1 MTALEN
7 FNQLG
12 FCVVRSAVSKEL
24 RQFITQYALFDE
36 MQDLQTEHQAMQE
49 QAQVPN
55 AHFRYADP
63 AMEAMLLQL
72 QEVIEHNTQLTL
84 FPTYSFHRVYRPGD
98 ELAPHKDRPSC
109 EISATVCLGY
119 NYENYQWP
127 IYMEGSEVVLEPGDL
142 VIYRGCDLEHW
153 RNAFNPPANDVWHVQ
168 AFFHYVDSNGPHAN
182 WKYDKRPSIG
192 HGRITNKIKNQ
203 ENNMPAFKSTRDIF
217 NPNEHSEAF
226 DPKWF
231 DSDNLVLPAKT
242 SWDYKRELQIEDVNI
257 WEVIFEI
264 GSFVSLYAAWDP
276 HAEFFLFLYHGTA
289 ETFYGKGAQK
299 KLKIRLDALEIPYSL
314 HKMWVDPSQMH
325 LYE

>member
-1 MTALEN
+1 MTALDD
-7 FNQLG
+7 FNQRG
-12 FCVVRSAVSKEL
+12 FCVVRSAVSEEL
-24 RQFITQYALFDE
+24 RRFVTQYALFDE
-36 MQDLQTEHQAMQE
+36 LQDLQTEGRAMQDY
-49 QAQVPN
+49 AQVPN

-72 QEVIEHNTQLTL
+72 QEVVELNTQLTL

-119 NYENYQWP
+119 NYKHYQWP
-127 IYMEGSEVVLEPGDL
+127 IYMEGAEVILEPGDM

-153 RNAFNPPANDVWHVQ
+153 RNAFDLAQTDAWHVQ
-168 AFFHYVDSNGPHAN
+168 AFLHYVDSNGPNAS

-192 HGRITNKIKNQ
+192 HSKITSKIKNQ

-231 DSDNLVLPAKT
+231 DSDKLVLPAKT
-242 SWDYKRELQIEDVNI
+242 EWDYKRELQIEDVNI

-264 GSFVSLYAAWDP
+264 GSHVSLYAAWDP